1 MMSSSRIRRG
11 PTQDSGAAPRAYPLV
26 FVGAG
31 PGDPELVTRKGWHT
45 LAQADVVLHDAL
57 LDAEGFRQAAPLA
70 RWIDVGKRAGRLST
84 AQGFITRLLVSLA
97 LRGHRVVRL
106 KGGDVSIFGRLS
118 EEVQACRQ
126 AGLAVEIVP
135 GVTAASGCAAE
146 LGISLTQRE
155 VARSVTFLTPRTR
168 QGSEDPA
175 DHWVTSALGSDT
187 AVLYMAGRDW
197 PAMARQLLQR
207 GKHPD
212 TPVAWVESASLQ
224 ARRWIGT
231 LGQSALN
238 APATGAGPVTV
249 VIGQVVA
256 NAVADRLE
264 AATAPQRREQ
274 S

>member
-1 MMSSSRIRRG
+1 MRTSSSVCRR
-11 PTQDSGAAPRAYPLV
+11 PPEVSGAAPRVHPLV

-31 PGDPELVTRKGWHT
+31 PGDPELVTRKGWRT

-106 KGGDVSIFGRLS
+106 KGGDVSIFGRLT
-118 EEVQACRQ
+118 EEVQACRE
-126 AGLAVEIVP
+126 AGLAVDIVP
-135 GVTAASGCAAE
+135 GVTAASSCAAE

-155 VARSVTFLTPRTR
+155 LARSVTFLTPQRR

-175 DHWVTSALGSDT
+175 DHWVPRALDSDT

-197 PAMARQLLQR
+197 PALARQLLQR

-212 TPVAWVESASLQ
+212 TPVALVESASLQ
-224 ARRWIGT
+224 ARKWVGT
-231 LGQSALN
+231 LGQYALGS
-238 APATGAGPVTV
+238 PATGAGPVTV
-249 VIGQVVA
+249 VIGEVVA

-264 AATAPQRREQ
+264 AVAVPLRREQ